1 VSRVFE
7 LLVFVASVL
16 LRFPLA
22 NLCEV
27 VKLLV
32 SALDSHVICEPTV
45 KVLAASSICAKSA

>member
-1 VSRVFE
+1 VFE